1 MKKLSKI
8 VALLL
13 AGALTM
19 LMFTACGGG
28 GGGGSA
34 SAQKSEE
41 EKVISLI
48 SQKQNNVAVVNDSS
62 LRAVA
67 EGHLREDL
75 NGGFQF
81 GNHKF
86 IANVHVDG
94 EKQDYLIVTVTAN
107 YTYNE
112 TLLSSILKAI
122 TDSDKVPDEF
132 KGSLNQSG
140 IWSKVG
146 VVVLSNTEQ
155 SYIGVSVRID
165 KPNK

>member
-19 LMFTACGGG
+19 LLFTACGGG
-28 GGGGSA
+28 GGGMVA
-34 SAQKSEE
+34 KKNEE
-41 EKVISLI
+41 DKVVGLI
-48 SQKQNNVAVVNDSS
+48 RKNQNNVAVVNDSD

-140 IWSKVG
+140 SLSKVG

-165 KPNK
+165 NPKK

>member
-28 GGGGSA
+28 GGGMVA
-34 SAQKSEE
+34 KKNEE
-41 EKVISLI
+41 DKVVGLI
-48 SQKQNNVAVVNDSS
+48 NKNQNNVAVVNDSD

-140 IWSKVG
+140 SLSKVG

-165 KPNK
+165 NPKK

>member
-19 LMFTACGGG
+19 LLFTACSGGG
-28 GGGGSA
+28 GGNLT
-34 SAQKSEE
+34 AQKDEE
-41 EKVISLI
+41 EKVVSLI
-48 SQKQNNVAVVNDSS
+48 GKKQNNVAVVNDGD

-107 YTYNE
+107 YTYNR
-112 TLLSSILKAI
+112 
-122 TDSDKVPDEF
+122 PF
-132 KGSLNQSG
+132 
-140 IWSKVG
+140 
-146 VVVLSNTEQ
+146 
-155 SYIGVSVRID
+155 
-165 KPNK
+165 

>member
-19 LMFTACGGG
+19 LLFTACGGG
-28 GGGGSA
+28 GGGMVA
-34 SAQKSEE
+34 KKNEE
-41 EKVISLI
+41 DKVVGLI
-48 SQKQNNVAVVNDSS
+48 SKNQNNVAVVNDSD

-107 YTYNE
+107 YIYNE

-140 IWSKVG
+140 SWSKVG

-165 KPNK
+165 NPKK

>member
-19 LMFTACGGG
+19 LLFTACGGG
-28 GGGGSA
+28 GGSNLT
-34 SAQKSEE
+34 AQKDEE
-41 EKVISLI
+41 EKVVSLI
-48 SQKQNNVAVVNDSS
+48 GKKQNNVAVVNDGD

-122 TDSDKVPDEF
+122 TDSDKVPNEF

-140 IWSKVG
+140 GWSKVG
-146 VVVLSNTEQ
+146 VAVLSNTEQ
-155 SYIGVSVRID
+155 SYIGVSIRID
-165 KPNK
+165 NPKK

>member
-19 LMFTACGGG
+19 LLFTACGGG
-28 GGGGSA
+28 GGGMVA
-34 SAQKSEE
+34 KKNEE
-41 EKVISLI
+41 DKVVGLI
-48 SQKQNNVAVVNDSS
+48 SKNQNNVAVVNDSD

-107 YTYNE
+107 YIYNE

-140 IWSKVG
+140 SWSKGG

-165 KPNK
+165 NPKK

>member
-19 LMFTACGGG
+19 LLFTACGGG
-28 GGGGSA
+28 GGGNLT
-34 SAQKSEE
+34 AQKDEE

-48 SQKQNNVAVVNDSS
+48 RQKQNNVAVVNDSD

-67 EGHLREDL
+67 DGHLREDL
-75 NGGFQF
+75 NGGIQF
-81 GNHKF
+81 GNHKL
-86 IANVHVDG
+86 ITKVHVDG
-94 EKQDYLIVTVTAN
+94 EKKDYLIVTVTAN

-122 TDSDKVPDEF
+122 TDSNKVPNEF

-140 IWSKVG
+140 NWSKVG

-155 SYIGVSVRID
+155 YYIGVSVRID
-165 KPNK
+165 NPNK

>member
-19 LMFTACGGG
+19 LVFTACGGG
-28 GGGGSA
+28 GGGMVA
-34 SAQKSEE
+34 KKNEE
-41 EKVISLI
+41 DKVVGLI
-48 SQKQNNVAVVNDSS
+48 SKNQNNVAVVNDSD

-107 YTYNE
+107 YIYNE

-140 IWSKVG
+140 SWSKVG

-165 KPNK
+165 NPKK

>member
-28 GGGGSA
+28 GGGMVA
-34 SAQKSEE
+34 KKNEE
-41 EKVISLI
+41 DKVVGLI
-48 SQKQNNVAVVNDSS
+48 SKNQNNVAVVNDSD

-107 YTYNE
+107 YIYNE

-140 IWSKVG
+140 SWSKVG

-165 KPNK
+165 NPKK

>member
-19 LMFTACGGG
+19 LLFTACGGG
-28 GGGGSA
+28 GGGNLT
-34 SAQKSEE
+34 AQKDEE
-41 EKVISLI
+41 EKVVSLI
-48 SQKQNNVAVVNDSS
+48 GKKQNNVAVVNDGD

-67 EGHLREDL
+67 ERHLREDL

-122 TDSDKVPDEF
+122 TDSDKVPNEF

-140 IWSKVG
+140 SWSKVG
-146 VVVLSNTEQ
+146 VAVLSNTEQ
-155 SYIGVSVRID
+155 SYIGVSIQID
-165 KPNK
+165 NPKK

>member
-1 MKKLSKI
+1 M
-8 VALLL
+8 LL
-13 AGALTM
+13 
-19 LMFTACGGG
+19 FTACGGG
-28 GGGGSA
+28 GGGMVA
-34 SAQKSEE
+34 KKNEE
-41 EKVISLI
+41 DKVVGLI
-48 SQKQNNVAVVNDSS
+48 SKNQNNVAVVNDSD

-107 YTYNE
+107 YIYNE

-140 IWSKVG
+140 SWSKVG

-165 KPNK
+165 NPKK

>member
-19 LMFTACGGG
+19 LLFTACGGG
-28 GGGGSA
+28 GGGMVA
-34 SAQKSEE
+34 KKNEE
-41 EKVISLI
+41 DKVVGLI
-48 SQKQNNVAVVNDSS
+48 SKNQSNVAVVNDSD

-81 GNHKF
+81 GKHKF

-140 IWSKVG
+140 SWSKVG

-165 KPNK
+165 NPKK